1 MNSTLRAVVAD
12 DHALV
17 REGMV
22 RVLERGGVDVLST
35 AATADSLVGQA
46 RAYRPDVVVTD
57 LHMPPGDGRDGM
69 WAALQLR
76 RGDPGCA
83 VVVVSQFL
91 EEDFVFELVQA
102 SPTGVGYLL
111 KEKIAVADA
120 LVDAVRRVTAGG
132 AAFDPDVIASML
144 NRGRPHGPLA
154 ALTAREREVL
164 ALMAEGRSNVG
175 VAEQLF
181 ITVAAV
187 ERHVTGI
194 FAKLGLGGPGGAR
207 HRRVEAVLHYLRS
220 YPPVGTFPTDSARP
234 RR

>member
-1 MNSTLRAVVAD
+1 MNSTLRVVVAD

-22 RVLERGGVDVLST
+22 RVLERGGVEVLGT
-35 AATADSLVGQA
+35 AATADSLLGQA

-76 RGDPGCA
+76 RGDPACA

-91 EEDFVFELVQA
+91 EEDFALELIEA

-111 KEKIAVADA
+111 KEKIAVGDM
-120 LVDAVRRVTAGG
+120 LVDAVRRVAAGD
-132 AAFDPDVIASML
+132 AALDPDVISGL
-144 NRGRPHGPLA
+144 LRRGRREGPLTH
-154 ALTAREREVL
+154 LTAREREVL
-164 ALMAEGRSNVG
+164 ALMAEGRSNPG
-175 VAEQLF
+175 IASRLF
-181 ITVAAV
+181 ITVPAV

-194 FAKLGLGGPGGAR
+194 FAKLGLGGPGGHQ
-207 HRRVEAVLHYLRS
+207 HRRVQAVLHYLRS
-220 YPPVGTFPTDSARP
+220 PAVGFSH
-234 RR
+234 